1 MAIEVSCGG
10 EGSGLGPWM
19 RQVCRSRCLPSA
31 KGTTGMHPLPQGLGL
46 GKASLRPPRPCTE
59 NAEPG
64 AMATC
69 LLPARGPGLGVCK
82 AGVRW
87 HSLLCSQLRGGI
99 FLQSRWQEREE
110 ESIVLW
116 GRKPGEGRGAGGRG
130 SAVGLGDSRPPRRGH
145 ARTKPPF
152 PVTDSA
158 GALSS
163 HIALVGGWLWF
174 PVKGEHF
181 LSRPLASITEA
192 KSRESIS
199 STGEPCTPGRQ
210 RFVTGCSEL
219 SADPPSPAPV
229 VLRYLRLT
237 FSLTSAIP
245 RLQPGAEAP
254 RRAGRPADPA
264 SQGRPGVLRHCRA
277 EPGLNP
283 APPVFRARALSVG
296 SSRLPSTFDA
306 FRIYFWSSP
315 QSWEKGGATV

>member
-1 MAIEVSCGG
+1 MAIEVGCGG

-64 AMATC
+64 ALATC

-130 SAVGLGDSRPPRRGH
+130 SAVGLGDSRPPRRGRT
-145 ARTKPPF
+145 RTKPPF

-158 GALSS
+158 SALSS
-163 HIALVGGWLWF
+163 HIALGGGVALVSRQGGTLSLTSSREHHGGKE
-174 PVKGEHF
+174 PGEHF
-181 LSRPLASITEA
+181 IHWGALYPRKTTFRDRMLGTVSRPT
-192 KSRESIS
+192 
-199 STGEPCTPGRQ
+199 EPCAR
-210 RFVTGCSEL
+210 R
-219 SADPPSPAPV
+219 A
-229 VLRYLRLT
+229 
-237 FSLTSAIP
+237 AIP
-245 RLQPGAEAP
+245 EADVFAHERDPETAAGCRGSASSGAPCGPRLAGPARCPAALPGGAGLKPSATRLQGP
-254 RRAGRPADPA
+254 RPFCW
-264 SQGRPGVLRHCRA
+264 VIT
-277 EPGLNP
+277 
-283 APPVFRARALSVG
+283 PPEHV
-296 SSRLPSTFDA
+296 
-306 FRIYFWSSP
+306 
-315 QSWEKGGATV
+315 